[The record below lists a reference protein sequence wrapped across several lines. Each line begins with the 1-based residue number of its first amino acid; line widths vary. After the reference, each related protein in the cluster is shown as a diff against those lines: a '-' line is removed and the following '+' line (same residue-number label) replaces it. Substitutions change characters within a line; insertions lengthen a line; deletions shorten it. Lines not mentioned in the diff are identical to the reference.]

1 MREKKDGSVVVS
13 TTVLYASRNLGVVE
27 DKLQHPTAGRRDCRY
42 LWMSPQVRV
51 VPLTPGGKLVLV
63 REFKYPNNDYFLG
76 VPAGKKREEE
86 TSYTTESFV
95 DLGAFHPMAKTLQQD
110 AGSVLA
116 LDVRPLSP
124 HQYYNHD
131 AYEKASISVILMDPA
146 EVVAAVDASQL
157 TDGQALAVL
166 FKAFVHL
173 GLVMPRQIPTQ
184 LAFSG

>member
-1 MREKKDGSVVVS
+1 MFFGFKMVS
-13 TTVLYASRNLGVVE
+13 PSR
-27 DKLQHPTAGRRDCRY
+27 
-42 LWMSPQVRV
+42 
-51 VPLTPGGKLVLV
+51 
-63 REFKYPNNDYFLG
+63 YFLG
-76 VPAGKKREEE
+76 VPAGKKREGETIFAAAKRELEEE